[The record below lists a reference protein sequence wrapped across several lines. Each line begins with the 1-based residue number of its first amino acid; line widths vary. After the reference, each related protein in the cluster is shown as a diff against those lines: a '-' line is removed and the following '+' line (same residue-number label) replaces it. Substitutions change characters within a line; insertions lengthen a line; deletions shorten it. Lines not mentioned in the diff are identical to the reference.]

1 MLSTLI
7 NNLIDNAL
15 KSGGTNVRVAEM
27 RQNNRICIS
36 VTDNGR
42 GMPPEELARIT
53 EPFYRVDKS
62 RSRDQGGAG
71 LGLALCAEIAK
82 AHNGELRFE
91 STPGRGTC
99 AMLLLD
105 EVNADG

>member
-1 MLSTLI
+1 MQ
-7 NNLIDNAL
+7 
-15 KSGGTNVRVAEM
+15 VAEM
-27 RQNNRICIS
+27 RRNNRICIS
-36 VTDNGR
+36 VADNGR
-42 GMPPEELARIT
+42 GMPPEELTRIT

-82 AHNGELRFE
+82 AHNGELRFK

-105 EVNADG
+105 EVNTDD